1 VYGATG
7 STQFSAIG
15 ATQSTAPGMS
25 VVLLLGIAML
35 VVGFGFK
42 IAAVPF
48 HMWTPDVYEGAP
60 TPYTA
65 FMAAG
70 VKTAAFASL
79 IRLWI
84 EAFPAF
90 REHWIPV
97 IWWLAAATMIFG
109 NLVALQQKNV
119 KRMLAYSSIA
129 HAGYLL
135 VALASGSVAATSTLV
150 FYMMAYTLATMGAFA
165 VVVAVSRP
173 GEQGQR
179 VSDLE
184 GLWQSKPWLASAMAV
199 FMMSLLGFP
208 IAGGMG
214 FWAKWYVL
222 KTALTGPVPQN
233 VLAVVLV
240 LTSVISAGYYL
251 GIVLTMYMK
260 PLAPDAPRV
269 APTPRLTGWVIGIS
283 AAALLFFGV
292 LPGLLVKQA
301 GQSMPAVTH
310 LQAAP
315 AVPSTAAKP

>member
-1 VYGATG
+1 
-7 STQFSAIG
+7 
-15 ATQSTAPGMS
+15 
-25 VVLLLGIAML
+25 
-35 VVGFGFK
+35 
-42 IAAVPF
+42 
-48 HMWTPDVYEGAP
+48 
-60 TPYTA
+60 
-65 FMAAG
+65 
-70 VKTAAFASL
+70 
-79 IRLWI
+79 
-84 EAFPAF
+84 
-90 REHWIPV
+90 
-97 IWWLAAATMIFG
+97 
-109 NLVALQQKNV
+109 
-119 KRMLAYSSIA
+119 
-129 HAGYLL
+129 
-135 VALASGSVAATSTLV
+135 
-150 FYMMAYTLATMGAFA
+150 
-165 VVVAVSRP
+165 
-173 GEQGQR
+173 